1 MAAVPAALIIL
12 AQAASNTPSD
22 SPVYGPAAAPPS
34 KSIAPL
40 KSTPSQCPT
49 AATTDPKAGPI
60 IVCAIK
66 PQGYRIDPDILQARR
81 LKKKGDAGRPNNPHE
96 SYADHSCANV
106 GPMGC
111 RGGPTI
117 NVVAAAV
124 SAATMIEKAVKG
136 ENVGQKFVTDPGHTS
151 EYQLYQQARREREQK
166 ETDAAAQA
174 VSDAAKAKAAA
185 ELAKAK
191 PAVDAARPLQSSQS
205 QAGEQASSQ
214 Q

>member
-1 MAAVPAALIIL
+1 MAALPAALIIL
-12 AQAASNTPSD
+12 AQAASNTPSNP
-22 SPVYGPAAAPPS
+22 PVYGPAAAPPH

-40 KSTPSQCPT
+40 KSAASQCPP

-81 LKKKGDAGRPNNPHE
+81 LKKKGDAGRPHNPHE

-117 NVVAAAV
+117 NLVAAAIT
-124 SAATMIEKAVKG
+124 AATMIDKAVKG
-136 ENVGQKFVTDPGHTS
+136 QNVGQMMVTDPDHPS
-151 EYQLYQQARREREQK
+151 EYQLDQQAKREREQK
-166 ETDAAAQA
+166 ETDAAAKA

-185 ELAKAK
+185 DLAKAK
-191 PAVDAARPLQSSQS
+191 PAADAAGPLRSSQS
-205 QAGEQASSQ
+205 QARGQAAPQ